1 MQNSIDAGTLT
12 AAATP
17 TLLRRLISMLYEAFL
32 LFAVVFLAG
41 LVFAVATQNRH
52 EPTYRHALQFVLFLV
67 MATYFIYLW
76 TRKGQTLAMKTWR
89 ITLIKPGHDQ
99 VPLASAAARFLLAWM
114 WFLPALALYYALGL
128 KGWLEACAMIA
139 GGIALWA
146 CTALFDKDRQF
157 LHDRILG
164 TRLVH
169 IPKQAA

>member
-1 MQNSIDAGTLT
+1 MQNNPLA

-17 TLLRRLISMLYEAFL
+17 TIRRRLISMIYEAFL
-32 LFAVVFLAG
+32 LFAVMFLAG
-41 LVFAVATQNRH
+41 LVFAVATQNRND
-52 EPTYRHALQFVLFLV
+52 PAYRHALQFVLFLV
-67 MATYFIYLW
+67 MAAYFIYLW
-76 TRKGQTLAMKTWR
+76 TSNGQTLAMKTWR
-89 ITLIKPGHDQ
+89 ITLIKPGHEQ

-114 WFLPALALYYALGL
+114 WFLPALALYYTLGL
-128 KGWLEACAMIA
+128 QGWGEAGAMLA

-146 CTALFDKDRQF
+146 ATALFDKDRQF